1 MVSSRC
7 FSFAA
12 ILLVA
17 STVSARAIDEIQV
30 YNAEI
35 AKVGQ
40 WTFQLHSNYAFIG
53 RKEPDFPGGLI
64 RCTTPPRP
72 NAGDTWLTV
81 ASSSP
86 MAIKVY
92 FMISLL
98 PNKKVS
104 RGNPSKFDQR
114 QLRRLQF
121 VMADLRL
128 WSPE

>member
-1 MVSSRC
+1 MRFPKAKVSNPV
-7 FSFAA
+7 
-12 ILLVA
+12 LLVRMCLA
-17 STVSARAIDEIQV
+17 WSPHAVFHLQQS
-30 YNAEI
+30 
-35 AKVGQ
+35 
-40 WTFQLHSNYAFIG
+40 
-53 RKEPDFPGGLI
+53 
-64 RCTTPPRP
+64 C
-72 NAGDTWLTV
+72 
-81 ASSSP
+81 P